1 MLLTT
6 PPILQFKSL
15 SLASPFLH
23 GATAPTPTSSTRQ
36 LFCRRR
42 AAFLRRAPVIKAM
55 RSLQG
60 RVVCATN
67 DKTVAVEVVRLA
79 PHPKYKRRVR
89 MKKKY
94 QAHDPLNQF
103 QVGDI
108 VQLEKGR
115 PISKTKTFWAVP
127 VPGRAGAK
135 AVEEAAPPQ
144 ELGIPL
150 ESES

>member
-1 MLLTT
+1 
-6 PPILQFKSL
+6 
-15 SLASPFLH
+15 
-23 GATAPTPTSSTRQ
+23 
-36 LFCRRR
+36 
-42 AAFLRRAPVIKAM
+42 M

-135 AVEEAAPPQ
+135 VVEEAAPPQ

>member
-1 MLLTT
+1 MSLIS
-6 PPILQFKSL
+6 PPVLQIKSL
-15 SLASPFLH
+15 AAATPFLH
-23 GATAPTPTSSTRQ
+23 GAAATTTHLGRKLSSSSSVQ
-36 LFCRRR
+36 PSPAVL
-42 AAFLRRAPVIKAM
+42 PVIRAM
-55 RSLQG
+55 RTMQG
-60 RVVCATN
+60 KVVCNTN
-67 DKTVAVEVVRLA
+67 DKTVAVEVIRLA

-89 MKKKY
+89 KKKTF

-103 QVGDI
+103 QVGDF

-127 VPGRAGAK
+127 VPGRSRPKDGA
-135 AVEEAAPPQ
+135 EAPQ

>member
-1 MLLTT
+1 MLLTS

-15 SLASPFLH
+15 SLTTPFLH
-23 GATAPTPTSSTRQ
+23 GATTPTTQ
-36 LFCRRR
+36 LFKPSSSS
-42 AAFLRRAPVIKAM
+42 AAAPPFSAGLLVIKAM

-60 RVVCATN
+60 RVICATN

-89 MKKKY
+89 KKKKY

-103 QVGDI
+103 QVGDL

-115 PISKTKTFWAVP
+115 PISKTKTFCAVP
-127 VPGRAGAK
+127 VPGRAGPNAK
-135 AVEEAAPPQ
+135 EEAGPPQ